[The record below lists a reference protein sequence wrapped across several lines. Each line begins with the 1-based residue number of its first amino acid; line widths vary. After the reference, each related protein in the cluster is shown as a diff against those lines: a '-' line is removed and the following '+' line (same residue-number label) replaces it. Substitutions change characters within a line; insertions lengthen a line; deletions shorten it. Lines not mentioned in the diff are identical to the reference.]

1 MNYADYT
8 IAKMNQNDYVIK
20 FLFRVNGIV
29 INVFQLAQNIA
40 PMIVAI
46 IMEKKGWKILTSIKA
61 IIAKFLPIPF
71 GAKIIKTSDTNIK

>member
-1 MNYADYT
+1 
-8 IAKMNQNDYVIK
+8 MNQNDYVIK

-46 IMEKKGWKILTSIKA
+46 IMEKKGWKKLTSIKA

-71 GAKIIKTSDTNIK
+71 